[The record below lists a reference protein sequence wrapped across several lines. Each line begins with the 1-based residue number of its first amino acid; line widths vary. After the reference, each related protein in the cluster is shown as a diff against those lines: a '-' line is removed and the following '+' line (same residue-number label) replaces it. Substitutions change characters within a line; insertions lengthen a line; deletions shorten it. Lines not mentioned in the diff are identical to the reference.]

1 MRLACLI
8 LPVFLVCACATP
20 TEPAPLAPTPPI
32 FAAEAPGPGQ
42 TRIALLGCIDQEEP
56 APALQ
61 SYAASAPDISLW
73 VGDNVYID
81 TQDEPEAIYQG
92 YRDLSAQPG
101 FAALRAQGIHLATWD
116 DHDYGDN
123 DEDRTYRLK
132 DDGQR
137 AFTEFWGEAG
147 VPAEPKNGIYHAR
160 LIETEGKRLHVILL
174 DVRWNRDVP
183 DTGGDILGEA
193 QWAWLAEQLAVDAD
207 LTLIVSGTQVLL
219 PKEAGSETWDN
230 YPGASERLFGMVRR
244 SGREHVVLIT
254 GDQHY
259 AEVARR
265 RGLMDFDAIELQF
278 AGVNQIEAPELNPW
292 RVSAVNSGRNSMAL
306 VDIQWEDDAENL
318 AHLLYRVFDTETG
331 ETESIYRVNF
341 AELDL
346 DLDMT
351 ERELFHARHSVELV
365 LHHPELEI
373 RYTRDGTLPTAR
385 SPLYRGPIALSDTT
399 TITAA
404 YFAPEGYRRS
414 KDFSRT
420 YTRARPVAS
429 VNAGTTQPGLSWG
442 YWEGEFMAV
451 PDFTALGEPLARGI
465 SEDLD
470 VKTIERRD
478 DHYAIRFTGFVTVP
492 ETGLYRVSTR
502 SDDGSVVDIAGQ
514 RVVDND
520 GSHSPRVRSGFIALE
535 AGSHP
540 IEVGYFED
548 HSGVVLELRFERF
561 SDDGSARPVDVTLAH
576 RP

>member
-8 LPVFLVCACATP
+8 PPVLFVCACATP
-20 TEPAPLAPTPPI
+20 TDPVPVTPPSPV
-32 FAAEAPGPGQ
+32 FAAEEAGPGQ

-81 TQDEPEAIYQG
+81 TQDEPEAIFQG
-92 YRDLSAQPG
+92 YRDLAAQPG
-101 FAALRAQGIHLATWD
+101 FEALRAQGIHLATWD

-132 DDGQR
+132 EDGQR

-147 VPAEPKNGIYHAR
+147 VPAEPEHGIYHAR
-160 LIETEGKRLHVILL
+160 LVETEGRRLHVILL

-183 DTGGDILGEA
+183 DTGGDILGPA
-193 QWAWLAEQLAVDAD
+193 QWAWLERQLAVEAD
-207 LTLIVSGTQVLL
+207 LTLIVSGTQILL

-230 YPGASERLFGMVRR
+230 YPGSAERLFEAVRR
-244 SGREHVVLIT
+244 SGREHVVLVT

-306 VDIQWEDDAENL
+306 IDIQWEDDAENL
-318 AHLLYRVFDTETG
+318 AHLLYRVFDTQTG

-341 AELDL
+341 EDIDL
-346 DLDMT
+346 DLEMT
-351 ERELFHARHSVELV
+351 ERTLFHARHSVELV
-365 LHHPELEI
+365 SHHPGLEI
-373 RYTRDGTLPTAR
+373 RYTRDGTAPTAT
-385 SPLYRGPIALSDTT
+385 SQLYRGPVAINDTT

-404 YFAPEGYRRS
+404 YFTPEGHRRS
-414 KDFSRT
+414 DDFSRT
-420 YTRARPVAS
+420 FRKATPVA
-429 VNAGTTQPGLSWG
+429 AIDPGLTAPGLAWE
-442 YWEGEFMAV
+442 YWEGDFTVV
-451 PDFTALGEPLARGI
+451 PDFASLGEPLARGV
-465 SEDLD
+465 SENLD
-470 VKTIERRD
+470 IKAIERRD
-478 DHYAIRFTGFVTVP
+478 DAYAIRFDGFVEVP

-502 SDDGSVVDIAGQ
+502 SDDGSLVDIAGQ

-548 HSGVVLELRFERF
+548 HAGVVLELRLERF
-561 SDDGSARPVDVTLAH
+561 SDDGTARPVDVALKH
-576 RP
+576 LP